1 MTTPLNSACFGIY
14 KNINQLAQG
23 VNLLFDNI
31 NENTD
36 LNELSIIKLQFF
48 LDKVCTT
55 HKQSTNQTIFNFIK
69 NIIFFAIRFDFI
81 PENQIKLK
89 SLDLIPKRKTI
100 EDLKEDKEKKDIIYT
115 LSDLDNFFSQIKRVN
130 FLEKFI
136 FYFALRTGMRAGEI
150 LGLTWKDINLKNNTI
165 EITKNYLKNVKI
177 LDTPKTS
184 SSIRTIY
191 LPDELKQNLK
201 KIKNEQN
208 KNKFKY
214 GEKYK
219 KEYRNNKEIDYIF
232 KKEDGSKITYNTLL
246 NTIKKIQKIDKNFH
260 FHRLR
265 HSFCSQYLKNGVDVL
280 HVSKI
285 LGHASV
291 NTTLKIYSHIKKEDI
306 LEIMKS
312 TKIL

>member
-1 MTTPLNSACFGIY
+1 
-14 KNINQLAQG
+14 
-23 VNLLFDNI
+23 
-31 NENTD
+31 
-36 LNELSIIKLQFF
+36 
-48 LDKVCTT
+48 
-55 HKQSTNQTIFNFIK
+55 
-69 NIIFFAIRFDFI
+69 
-81 PENQIKLK
+81 
-89 SLDLIPKRKTI
+89 
-100 EDLKEDKEKKDIIYT
+100 
-115 LSDLDNFFSQIKRVN
+115 
-130 FLEKFI
+130 
-136 FYFALRTGMRAGEI
+136 
-150 LGLTWKDINLKNNTI
+150 
-165 EITKNYLKNVKI
+165 
-177 LDTPKTS
+177 TS